1 MVNHTI
7 VDGGP
12 HGMWLSNCSDDINS
26 TVCDYAPQVAWKVTN
41 TTMEHYHDKGLLGW
55 LDGGMA
61 PPRPRTVLDKQIGP
75 EQWDIWNLLQAPKN
89 LGLGLDISQGPII
102 VIETISFIIINDIS
116 YKLVFPFLLF

>member
-1 MVNHTI
+1 
-7 VDGGP
+7 
-12 HGMWLSNCSDDINS
+12 
-26 TVCDYAPQVAWKVTN
+26 
-41 TTMEHYHDKGLLGW
+41 MEHYHDKGLLRW

-61 PPRPRTVLDKQIGP
+61 PPRPRTILDKQIGP